1 MLDINSMFLKSR
13 SRLQDFLR
21 INKMEIKAYYNLQ
34 EGMHKL
40 NKCNLERLLECNQ
53 LSVVVSFRIKGTMET
68 LIFSLMQTK
77 I

>member
-13 SRLQDFLR
+13 SRWQEFSE
-21 INKMEIKAYYNLQ
+21 INKMEIKAFYNLQ
-34 EGMHKL
+34 EGTHKQ
-40 NKCNLERLLECNQ
+40 NKCSLEHLLELLV
-53 LSVVVSFRIKGTMET
+53 LSFSIKGTMET